1 MVPIN
6 LRRICLGVLSSA
18 LLVGPVPSALA
29 QAPQIRQSP
38 ASAAVDPSYILGP
51 GDQVEITV
59 FGYAEYTGPQTVLP
73 DGTFALP
80 VIGSI
85 TAVGKTAGDLD
96 NELTNRLQTI
106 LVNPDVT
113 VRLTT
118 LRPVVINVAGE
129 VQRPGP
135 IELTT
140 SDSRV
145 ITLSSALVQAGGV
158 TRNADIREV
167 VVRRDLA
174 NGESA
179 EVTVNLWDSI
189 GSDNPQEDL
198 VLQPGDSI
206 LVPRLPEGETFDRRL
221 LARSSLAPETI
232 KVRVVGEVATP
243 GEIEIS
249 PDASVSTAVVI
260 AGGPTDDA
268 RMREVALLRLSE
280 DGSSIETQTLDLRDF
295 NDNVQIQDGD
305 VIIVPEVGAASFAR
319 GLGRVLGPLNGV
331 FGIFNIFNG
340 LF

>member
-1 MVPIN
+1 MAQIN
-6 LRRICLGVLSSA
+6 PLRILPYALSSM
-18 LLVGPVPSALA
+18 LLLGINPSAIA
-29 QAPQIRQSP
+29 QTPPQP

-51 GDQVEITV
+51 GDQIEITV
-59 FGYAEYTGPQTVLP
+59 FGYEEYTGPQTVLP
-73 DGTFALP
+73 DGTFSLP

-85 TAVGKTAGDLD
+85 AAVGKTAIALD
-96 NELTNRLQTI
+96 NELTNRLQEI

-135 IELTT
+135 LELTT

-158 TRNADIREV
+158 TRNADIREI
-167 VVRRDLA
+167 VVRRALA

-179 EVTVNLWDSI
+179 EVNVNLWDSI
-189 GSDNPQEDL
+189 WSDDPEEEL
-198 VLQPGDSI
+198 VLQPGDAI

-232 KVRVVGEVATP
+232 KVRVVGEVGEP
-243 GEIEIS
+243 GQIEVP

-280 DGSSIETQTLDLRDF
+280 DGTTVETQELDLRDY

-305 VIIVPEVGAASFAR
+305 VIIVPEIGAASFSR
-319 GLGRVLGPLNGV
+319 GLGRVLSPLGSV
-331 FGIFNIFNG
+331 FSIFNIFNG
-340 LF
+340 LFE